1 MVSAGGQ
8 RGIGLIELMVVVA
21 LMLLLALGGS
31 ALTASWVDQA
41 AMRQSQAQ
49 LRQAMAELKAQA
61 LRNPEAR
68 PMGEAAAVLLSLP
81 GRLCV
86 HRGRPDELACAGAR
100 WQATPPARIQLAEQD
115 SACLAMDSAGQLLD
129 SAVGEGLC
137 TTELAY
143 RIARHKEEPVNGWL
157 E

>member
-1 MVSAGGQ
+1 MVSSHGQ
-8 RGIGLIELMVVVA
+8 HGIGLIELMVVVA

-68 PMGEAAAVLLSLP
+68 P
-81 GRLCV
+81 
-86 HRGRPDELACAGAR
+86 
-100 WQATPPARIQLAEQD
+100 
-115 SACLAMDSAGQLLD
+115 
-129 SAVGEGLC
+129 
-137 TTELAY
+137 
-143 RIARHKEEPVNGWL
+143 
-157 E
+157 